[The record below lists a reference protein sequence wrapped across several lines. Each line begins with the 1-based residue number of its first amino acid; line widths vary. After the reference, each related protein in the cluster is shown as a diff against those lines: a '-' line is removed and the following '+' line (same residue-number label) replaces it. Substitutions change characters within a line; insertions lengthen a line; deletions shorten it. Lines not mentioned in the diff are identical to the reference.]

1 MNDSFGMSMTFNNN
15 ATIFRKALEK
25 QFCNKAHKTIT
36 KLHKERDFVR
46 GGKGKI
52 LFVTEICKTSKQI
65 LPGCL
70 LAFFFWCCKRELFY
84 KLHHHHHTSSSVTRR
99 RRRRRSSSFFDDQSR
114 LLRKHILLV
123 VPFAKLATKLI
134 ASFTRKHSFVAAF
147 IVHILTLRLL
157 LLLRRRC

>member
-1 MNDSFGMSMTFNNN
+1 MSMTFNNN

-70 LAFFFWCCKRELFY
+70 LAFFFLVLQERTFLQA
-84 KLHHHHHTSSSVTRR
+84 SSS
-99 RRRRRSSSFFDDQSR
+99 SSS
-114 LLRKHILLV
+114 H
-123 VPFAKLATKLI
+123 KLFCDKKKKKKKKKKKQQL
-134 ASFTRKHSFVAAF
+134 
-147 IVHILTLRLL
+147 
-157 LLLRRRC
+157 